1 LKLAETAAKPRGA
14 GFRRVT
20 DATDMRANAQKLLCR
35 SDRRDAYNLNQRGTT
50 KTVGNRAA
58 AMPLFFA
65 SVYPFLLQIEALN
78 LAAPQKLCAR
88 CDPTRRE
95 RGHMNRG
102 TKSRGTK
109 TILAHGAVASFVALA
124 ALATSTAGN
133 ADERPLFISIG
144 DTARAPIG
152 WVEFCIE
159 YEPECKAKAT
169 QPRDVMLN
177 TQAWKD
183 LERVNLF
190 VNTHVKPMTD
200 MEHWGVVERWNYPD
214 DGYGDCEDYV
224 LQKRRLLIQAGWPRE
239 ALLITVVRD
248 KRGDGHA
255 ILTVK
260 TDKGEFV
267 LDNQNDQILLWSDT
281 GYRFVKRQSQTDQNV
296 WVSLGE
302 PRGTPATATSR

>member
-1 LKLAETAAKPRGA
+1 MSWGSKTRLARGVAASA
-14 GFRRVT
+14 IV
-20 DATDMRANAQKLLCR
+20 
-35 SDRRDAYNLNQRGTT
+35 
-50 KTVGNRAA
+50 
-58 AMPLFFA
+58 
-65 SVYPFLLQIEALN
+65 
-78 LAAPQKLCAR
+78 
-88 CDPTRRE
+88 
-95 RGHMNRG
+95 
-102 TKSRGTK
+102 
-109 TILAHGAVASFVALA
+109 LA
-124 ALATSTAGN
+124 ALAAPVVSN
-133 ADERPLFISIG
+133 ADERPLFVSIG
-144 DTARAPIG
+144 ETAKPPIG
-152 WVEFCIE
+152 WIEFCVE
-159 YEPECKAKAT
+159 YEPECKTKPT
-169 QPRDVMLN
+169 QARDVVLT

-224 LQKRRLLIQAGWPRE
+224 LQKRRLLMTAGWPRE

-260 TDKGEFV
+260 TDKGEFI

-281 GYRFVKRQSQTDQNV
+281 GYRFVKRQSQSDQNL
-296 WVSLGE
+296 WVSLGD